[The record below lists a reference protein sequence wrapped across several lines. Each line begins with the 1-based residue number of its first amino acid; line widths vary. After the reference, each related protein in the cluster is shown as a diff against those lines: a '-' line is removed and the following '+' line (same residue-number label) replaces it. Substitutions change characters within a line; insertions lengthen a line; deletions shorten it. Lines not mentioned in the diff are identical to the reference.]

1 MSFLARRIARLS
13 GVSATLA
20 LALTLGACSR
30 SSDVTAPAS
39 GGGKTGIGTR
49 NVPVTCPTMIPNTPE
64 TAIEFIPVS
73 ASAPQFRPNRIRF
86 EMEGDL
92 PSPRMENMGP
102 CAAVENPE
110 IRFVSGHANVFV
122 NGTRTSITETGEA
135 LSFGELFFPGALIEP
150 GIVVNSDAGGNVLEI
165 IWPAEAGLGIGQ
177 PIVRVELARWNPAYV
192 SSANWYDIEW
202 DMVVERDS
210 VQMHIKGRAERVNLS
225 GSATPQVGAGALSP
239 CPATLDATA
248 DTVITQFASIV
259 QFRTNRLRI
268 ELIGDV
274 ATGTI
279 NAMGA
284 CAASE
289 APSFLFTGGRA
300 DVYRPRSTESVTF
313 FGQPMT
319 FGPLVFP
326 GVLLEPGIVVASDVE
341 RNVLEII
348 WPQLAGL
355 GEGPPILRLQL
366 AHWSPWIQPGRKI
379 DCMMEFDAVGPDGIV
394 ATYTARARNIEV
406 PPQK

>member
-1 MSFLARRIARLS
+1 MSFLSRRIAHLS
-13 GVSATLA
+13 GVAATLA

-30 SSDVTAPAS
+30 SHEVTGPVS

-49 NVPVTCPTMIPNTPE
+49 NVPLTCPTMIPNTPE

-73 ASAPQFRPNRIRF
+73 AAAPQFRPNRIRF
-86 EMEGDL
+86 EMVGDL
-92 PSPRMENMGP
+92 PSPSIENMGP
-102 CAAVENPE
+102 CATVPNPE
-110 IRFVSGHANVFV
+110 IRFVSGHANVLL
-122 NGTRTSITETGEA
+122 NGTRTSITESGEP
-135 LSFGELFFPGALIEP
+135 LTFGELLFPGALIEP
-150 GIVVNSDAGGNVLEI
+150 GIVVTSDAAGNVLEI
-165 IWPAEAGLGIGQ
+165 IWPAEAGVGVGQ

-210 VQMHIKGRAERVNLS
+210 VQMHIKGRAERVDLS
-225 GSATPQVGAGALSP
+225 GSATPQAGAGALSP
-239 CPATLDATA
+239 CPATLEGTA
-248 DTVITQFASIV
+248 DTVVTQFGSIV

-274 ATGTI
+274 PTGTI

-289 APSFLFTGGRA
+289 LPSFLFTGGGA
-300 DVYRPRSTESVTF
+300 NVYRAGTNTSATF

-326 GVLLEPGIVVASDVE
+326 GVLLEPGVVVASDAE
-341 RNVLEII
+341 RNVLEIV
-348 WPQLAGL
+348 WPQLAGF
-355 GEGPPILRLQL
+355 GPGAPILRLQL
-366 AHWSPWIQPGRKI
+366 AHWSSWIQTGRKI
-379 DCMMEFDAVGPDGIV
+379 DVMMRFDAVGPDGIV
-394 ATYTARARNIEV
+394 ASYTALGRNIEV
-406 PPQK
+406 PTQK

>member
-1 MSFLARRIARLS
+1 MSFLSRRIAHLP
-13 GVSATLA
+13 GVAATLA

-30 SSDVTAPAS
+30 SHEVTGPVS

-73 ASAPQFRPNRIRF
+73 AAAPQFRPNRIRF
-86 EMEGDL
+86 EMTGDL

-102 CAAVENPE
+102 CAAVDNAE
-110 IRFVSGHANVFV
+110 IRFVSGHANVLV
-122 NGTRTSITETGEA
+122 HGTRTSITESGEP
-135 LSFGELFFPGALIEP
+135 LTFGELFFPGALVEP

-165 IWPAEAGLGIGQ
+165 IWPAEAGLGVGQ
-177 PIVRVELARWNPAYV
+177 PVVRVELARWNPAYV

-210 VQMHIKGRAERVNLS
+210 VQMHIKGRAERVDLS
-225 GSATPQVGAGALSP
+225 GSATPQIGAGALSP
-239 CPATLDATA
+239 CPSTLEATS

-259 QFRTNRLRI
+259 QFRTNRLRV

-300 DVYRPRSTESVTF
+300 DVYRPRSTQSLTF
-313 FGQPMT
+313 FGQPMS

-326 GVLLEPGIVVASDVE
+326 GVILEPGVVVASDAE

-348 WPQLAGL
+348 WPPLAGL

-366 AHWSPWIQPGRKI
+366 AHWNPWIQPGRTI
-379 DCMMEFDAVGPDGIV
+379 DVMMEFDAVGPDGIV
-394 ATYTARARNIEV
+394 ATYTARGRNIEV